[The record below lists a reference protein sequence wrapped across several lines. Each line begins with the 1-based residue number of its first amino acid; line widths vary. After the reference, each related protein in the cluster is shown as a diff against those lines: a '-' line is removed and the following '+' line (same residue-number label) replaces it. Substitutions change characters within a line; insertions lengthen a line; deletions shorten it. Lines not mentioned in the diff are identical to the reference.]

1 MLVRAGSVACDVEAI
16 IFDKDGTLIDLGAS
30 WSPAG
35 VRFVEMCARG
45 DRSLAH
51 ALDRAIGMKDGVIVP
66 DGVLAAGTMGDL
78 LSTARRV
85 LVQFG
90 FADVDGLVESA
101 HQAASHVA
109 SSVVHPIGDVAR
121 TMTRLAAAGLRLAVT
136 TSDDRAPTLRT
147 LVDLQVADLVEVVV
161 AGDDGITPKPAP
173 DPLLLAA
180 DRLGVAIGNTL
191 YVGDSIVDVE
201 AARAAG
207 VAAMVAVGRPDGP
220 AAQRA
225 DGVIGSIEEI
235 EPSELHTTAG
245 R

>member
-1 MLVRAGSVACDVEAI
+1 MLVRAGSVVCDVEAI

-35 VRFVEMCARG
+35 VRFVEICARG
-45 DRSLAH
+45 DTSLAD
-51 ALDRAIGMKDGVIVP
+51 ALDSAIGMRHGSIVP

-85 LVQFG
+85 LTEFG
-90 FADVDGLVESA
+90 CDDVDGLVETA
-101 HQAASHVA
+101 HVAASQVA
-109 SSVVHPIGDVAR
+109 SAVVHPIGDVAS
-121 TMTRLAAAGLRLAVT
+121 TMARLSAAGLKLAVT
-136 TSDDRAPTLRT
+136 TSDDRVPTLRT
-147 LVDLQVADLVEVVV
+147 LADLQVAALVEVVV
-161 AGDDGITPKPAP
+161 AGDDAISPKPAS

-220 AAQRA
+220 AARRA
-225 DGVIGSIEEI
+225 DGVIESIEEI
-235 EPSELHTTAG
+235 EPIGAG
-245 R
+245 NT

>member
-1 MLVRAGSVACDVEAI
+1 MLVRAGSVVCDVEAI

-35 VRFVEMCARG
+35 VRFVEICARG
-45 DRSLAH
+45 DRSLAI
-51 ALDRAIGMKDGVIVP
+51 ALDSAIGMRHGSILP

-85 LVQFG
+85 LMEFG
-90 FADVDGLVESA
+90 FDDVDGLVETA
-101 HQAASHVA
+101 HVAASRVA

-121 TMTRLAAAGLRLAVT
+121 TMARLAATGLKLAVT

-147 LVDLQVADLVEVVV
+147 LADLQVAALVEVVV
-161 AGDDGITPKPAP
+161 AGDDGISPKPAP

-180 DRLGVAIGNTL
+180 DRLGVAIGDTL

-220 AAQRA
+220 AGQRA
-225 DGVIGSIEEI
+225 DGVIESIEEI
-235 EPSELHTTAG
+235 EPIEQG
-245 R
+245 NV

>member
-1 MLVRAGSVACDVEAI
+1 MRVRAGSVVCDVEAI

-35 VRFVEMCARG
+35 VRFVEICADG
-45 DRSLAH
+45 DHGLAR
-51 ALDRAIGMKDGVIVP
+51 ALDSAIGMKDGTVVP

-85 LVQFG
+85 LAEFG
-90 FADVDGLVESA
+90 LDDVAGLVEEA
-101 HQAASHVA
+101 HEAASGVA
-109 SSVVHPIGDVAR
+109 SSVLHPIGDVTH
-121 TMTRLAAAGLRLAVT
+121 TMGRLAGAGLRLAVT

-147 LVDLQVADLVEVVV
+147 LADLEVAGLVEVVV

-191 YVGDSIVDVE
+191 YVGDSLVDVA
-201 AARAAG
+201 AARSAG
-207 VAAMVAVGRPDGP
+207 VAAVVMVGRPDGP

-225 DGVIGSIEEI
+225 DGVIASIEEI
-235 EPSELHTTAG
+235 EPLG
-245 R
+245 